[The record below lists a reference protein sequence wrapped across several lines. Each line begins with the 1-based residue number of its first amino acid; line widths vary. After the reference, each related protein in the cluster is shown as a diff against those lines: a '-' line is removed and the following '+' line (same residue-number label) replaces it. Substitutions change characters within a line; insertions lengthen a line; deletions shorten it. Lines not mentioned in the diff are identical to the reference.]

1 MPTSYRILIGDIFWV
16 SCDEVEATFIVARAG
31 SSVMAEISVSIYAE
45 VALDEPKALPTV
57 PPAFACGAFSASSS
71 FV

>member
-1 MPTSYRILIGDIFWV
+1 
-16 SCDEVEATFIVARAG
+16 
-31 SSVMAEISVSIYAE
+31 MAEISVSIYAE